1 MRRLICVLALAAM
14 QAPVFASEARIPMF
28 PRVSIETTQGNIVLE
43 LDGRRA
49 PYTVSNFVT
58 YARNGFYENTVFHRV
73 IPGFMAQGGGMTTD
87 LKEKPTSQPIPNE
100 SGNGLSNRRGTIAMA
115 RTSHPHS
122 ATAQFFINLADNARL
137 DPNGS
142 RWGYAVFGRVV
153 EGMEVVDAIA
163 EIPTGAAGPF
173 RKDVPQVQVIIKKV
187 VVLDPDAPAATGTE

>member
-1 MRRLICVLALAAM
+1 MRRLIVLFALVAIQLPV
-14 QAPVFASEARIPMF
+14 QADEARIPMF
-28 PRVSIETTQGNIVLE
+28 PRVAIETTQGTIVLE

-58 YARNGFYENTVFHRV
+58 YARNGFYENTIFHRV
-73 IPGFMAQGGGMTTD
+73 IPGFMAQGGGMTTE
-87 LKEKPTSQPIPNE
+87 LAEKPTAKPIPNE

-122 ATAQFFINLADNARL
+122 ATAQFFINLADNTRL

-153 EGMEVVDAIA
+153 EGMDVVDAIA

-173 RKDVPQVQVIIKKV
+173 RKDVPQVQIVIKKIE
-187 VVLDPDAPAATGTE
+187 VLDPDAPAATE